1 MNRLF
6 SILGILTIAFTVS
19 NCNKS
24 DDSGGLPVVP
34 LRDSKEVYTEN
45 ITSIEKYLK
54 NNYMI
59 ERNGVISFDS
69 ITSPD
74 YKNQPTIFEDSRLKS
89 IVVNNE
95 DYAAFSLTDPYD
107 RTKTIFKYAKS
118 ADTVKYKM
126 YYLVLN
132 EGEGKKSSPVD
143 SIFIKRNNF
152 TLKNER
158 VTSINHPSTGGFYS
172 FPTTIAELRGTATA
186 PLRMYTGE
194 RQMLRFIKTALD
206 SGINPDGTI
215 SFDETTAGR
224 IITFI
229 PAGLGQFNSGYSTLK
244 AYQPYIADL
253 TLVSAFER
261 DHDLDGIPSKFEVKP
276 EKIGTEITIHDYF
289 ELDTNSNG
297 VPNFL
302 DIDDDGDG
310 VPTRIELQYKDAN
323 GKIKHYNYD
332 APELKTCSGTPRYL
346 DNTCK
351 PFMVDGEWVW
361 PSK

>member
-6 SILGILTIAFTVS
+6 SIFGILTLVIATIS
-19 NCNKS
+19 CNKS
-24 DDSGGLPVVP
+24 DDSGSFKPEP
-34 LRDSKEVYTEN
+34 LKDAHEVYVKNKE
-45 ITSIEKYLK
+45 SILKYLK

-59 ERNGVISFDS
+59 ERNGVITFDS
-69 ITSPD
+69 ITSVD
-74 YKNQPTIFEDSRLKS
+74 HTNEKAVFYDSRLDS

-95 DYAAFSLTDPYD
+95 DYAAFTLVDPYD
-107 RTKTIFKYAKS
+107 RTKTIYKYSKS
-118 ADTVKYKM
+118 ADTVKYKI

-132 EGEGKKSSPVD
+132 EGQGQKSAPVD
-143 SIFIKRNNF
+143 SIFVKRASIN
-152 TLKNER
+152 LKNER
-158 VTSINHPSTGGFYS
+158 ITSNNHPTTGGFYS
-172 FPTTIAELRGTATA
+172 FPPTVAELRNSVPA
-186 PLRMYTGE
+186 PLRMHTGE
-194 RQMLRFIKTALD
+194 RQMLKFIKTAIS

-224 IITFI
+224 IIVFMPSGI
-229 PAGLGQFNSGYSTLK
+229 GQFNSGYDKLK
-244 AYQPYIADL
+244 AYEPYISDL
-253 TLVSAFER
+253 TLVSTFER

-276 EKIGTEITIHDYF
+276 EKIGTELTIHDYF
-289 ELDTNSNG
+289 DLDTNNDN

>member
-24 DDSGGLPVVP
+24 DDSGGLPLVP
-34 LRDSKEVYTEN
+34 PRDSKEVYTEN

-69 ITSPD
+69 ITSAN

-89 IVVNNE
+89 IMMNND
-95 DYAAFSLTDPYD
+95 DYTAYTLPDPYD

-143 SIFIKRNNF
+143 SIFVKRTNF
-152 TLKNER
+152 TLKNENIA
-158 VTSINHPSTGGFYS
+158 SINHPFIGGFYS
-172 FPTTIAELRGTATA
+172 FPHTVAELKGTVPS
-186 PLRMYTGE
+186 PLRIYTGE
-194 RQMLRFIKTALD
+194 RQMLRFIKTALN

-224 IITFI
+224 IIAFI
-229 PAGLGQFNSGYSTLK
+229 PSGLGQFNSGYSTLK

-253 TLVSAFER
+253 TLISAFER
-261 DHDLDGIPSKFEVKP
+261 DHDLDGIPSKFEVK
-276 EKIGTEITIHDYF
+276 KQKK
-289 ELDTNSNG
+289 LVLN
-297 VPNFL
+297 
-302 DIDDDGDG
+302 
-310 VPTRIELQYKDAN
+310 
-323 GKIKHYNYD
+323 
-332 APELKTCSGTPRYL
+332 
-346 DNTCK
+346 
-351 PFMVDGEWVW
+351 
-361 PSK
+361 